1 MAGYDEKIVSGFKNF
16 IKISFVR
23 DVGILQTGKFFSV
36 FLSVI
41 GSIALARLLQP
52 ELYGIYGLVFAFV
65 GLVGIFTDW
74 GGSYAGLTLLAKAYA
89 QKDKEAIKNILTY
102 FVKITLLA
110 IGILGIL
117 SIVFAPFLTDLI
129 YQNSQVG
136 QWARIILVA
145 VFIGIFYNL
154 LVIVLQ
160 SLRKIKKLTILES
173 INKVAYL
180 VFPVGLLWAG
190 FGLAGVIWG
199 HFISSF
205 IFLILS
211 FLIYSSLAQKKEYL
225 PSFKEI
231 FSNFG
236 KIKINKYFKF
246 GFLIALD
253 KNIGRLIALLPVLI
267 LGYLTSPAEIGYF
280 KIALGY
286 ITIPTLVL
294 GPISRLLMVQLPKSK
309 SYGLDILKRHFFKTT
324 LYSGAIATLMLI
336 PFVVLAP
343 FLINLFYGRE
353 YSPSIQLVY
362 YLAIMTILSG
372 LGVGISSFYRTVNR
386 MKTSIAIISAQTV
399 FFVFLTF
406 FSVKIFTFLT
416 AISLSFALSAL
427 FATILQFLI
436 IKSIFKNY
444 EKD

>member
-74 GGSYAGLTLLAKAYA
+74 GGSYASLTLLAKAYA

>member
-74 GGSYAGLTLLAKAYA
+74 GGSYASLTLLAEAYA

>member
-74 GGSYAGLTLLAKAYA
+74 GGSYAGLTLLAEAYA

-129 YQNSQVG
+129 YQNNQVG

>member
-74 GGSYAGLTLLAKAYA
+74 GGSYAGLTLLAEAYA

>member
-1 MAGYDEKIVSGFKNF
+1 
-16 IKISFVR
+16 
-23 DVGILQTGKFFSV
+23 LQTGKFFSV

-74 GGSYAGLTLLAKAYA
+74 GGSYASLTLLAEAYA

-386 MKTSIAIISAQTV
+386 MKTSIAMISAQTV

>member
-1 MAGYDEKIVSGFKNF
+1 
-16 IKISFVR
+16 
-23 DVGILQTGKFFSV
+23 LQTGKFFSV

-74 GGSYAGLTLLAKAYA
+74 GGSYAGLTLLAEAYA

-436 IKSIFKNY
+436 IESIFKNY
-444 EKD
+444 ERN

>member
-1 MAGYDEKIVSGFKNF
+1 
-16 IKISFVR
+16 
-23 DVGILQTGKFFSV
+23 LQTGKFFSV

-74 GGSYAGLTLLAKAYA
+74 GGSYASLTLLAEAYA

>member
-74 GGSYAGLTLLAKAYA
+74 GGSYASLTLLAKAYA

-253 KNIGRLIALLPVLI
+253 KNIGRLIAFLPVLI

>member
-436 IKSIFKNY
+436 IESIFKNY
-444 EKD
+444 ERN

>member
-74 GGSYAGLTLLAKAYA
+74 GGSYAGLTLLAEAYA

-436 IKSIFKNY
+436 IESIFKNY
-444 EKD
+444 ERN

>member
-129 YQNSQVG
+129 YQNNQVG

>member
-74 GGSYAGLTLLAKAYA
+74 GGSYASLTLLAEAYA

-180 VFPVGLLWAG
+180 VFPVGLLWMG

-253 KNIGRLIALLPVLI
+253 KNIGRLIAFLPVLI